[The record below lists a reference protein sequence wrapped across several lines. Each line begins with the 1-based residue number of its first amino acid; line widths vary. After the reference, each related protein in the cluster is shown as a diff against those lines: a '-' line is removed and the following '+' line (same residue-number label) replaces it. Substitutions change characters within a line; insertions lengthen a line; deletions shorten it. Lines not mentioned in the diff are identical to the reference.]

1 MWISKSKPW
10 LTVGQVVGVRQ
21 QVVREKIGNL
31 VFETQNYII
40 YLGGKTGEK
49 LEEN

>member
-10 LTVGQVVGVRQ
+10 ETVGQMVGVRQ
-21 QVVREKIGNL
+21 QVIREKIGNL

-40 YLGGKTGEK
+40 YLGRKTGEK
-49 LEEN
+49 IEEN